1 MILFYI
7 SAAILVV
14 LCLAWLILGLKRA
27 GNTSSDQEAAN
38 ILIAREKLATLD
50 SAKASGAVDENAY
63 ALERQQLE
71 QALAGELLNAKEQN
85 KENRDGS
92 SVATIFVAI
101 FLPLSAGALYLL
113 LGTPEAINNTSTAA
127 ALGTAQTTA
136 GDSNPSVRQA
146 PNLEEL
152 LPQLEARLLDAPNDV
167 QGWRLLG
174 RTYLTMSRFDKAAE
188 ALEKAVEL
196 DDQHLD
202 TIASLAESLAMQKD
216 GDLSGR
222 PLQLINDALTLDE
235 NHPPLLWLSAIG
247 AQQTGDHQTA
257 LAQFDKLSVIA
268 AGNSEALAT
277 IEQMRTNSEQALG
290 VVAEPSV
297 TLEVSVNLSDDARK
311 SVSETDAVFI
321 FARAQTG
328 PPMPLAVS
336 RHTVKDLP
344 ITITLDESMAM
355 IPNMT
360 LANFPD
366 VVVGA
371 RVSPSG
377 NAIAQTGD
385 WFAESSITITDKQAA
400 TKLLINEQT
409 P

>member
-14 LCLAWLILGLKRA
+14 LCLAWLIFGLKRS
-27 GNTSSDQEAAN
+27 GKTSSDQEAAN

-50 SAKASGAVDENAY
+50 TAKASGAVDATAY
-63 ALERQQLE
+63 AQERQQLE
-71 QALAGELLNAKEQN
+71 QALASELQVAKNQN
-85 KENRDGS
+85 REDRDGS
-92 SVATIFVAI
+92 IVATVIVAI
-101 FLPLSAGALYLL
+101 FLPISAGALYLF
-113 LGTPEAINNTSTAA
+113 LGTPEAINNTNSAA

-136 GDSNPSVRQA
+136 GNGIPAGQQA
-146 PNLEEL
+146 PNLDEL
-152 LPQLEARLLDAPNDV
+152 LPQLEARLLEAPDDV
-167 QGWRLLG
+167 NGWRLLG

-188 ALEKAVEL
+188 ALEKAVAL

-202 TIASLAESLAMQKD
+202 TIASLAESLAMQQD
-216 GDLSGR
+216 GNLSGR
-222 PLQLINDALTLDE
+222 PLQLIKDALALDE
-235 NHPPLLWLSAIG
+235 NHPRSLWLYAIG
-247 AQQTGDHQTA
+247 TQQAGDHKTA
-257 LAQFDKLSVIA
+257 LQQFDKLSVVA
-268 AGNSEALAT
+268 AGNAEALAT
-277 IEQMRTNSEQALG
+277 IRQMRVNSEKALG

-297 TLEVSVNLSDDARK
+297 AIEVSVDLSNDARN
-311 SVSETDAVFI
+311 SVNETDSVFI

-336 RHTVKDLP
+336 RHTVRDLP

-360 LANFPD
+360 LANFPE
-366 VVVGA
+366 VVIGA

-377 NAIAQTGD
+377 NPIAQSGD
-385 WFAESSITITDKQAA
+385 WFAESNITVTDKRAA